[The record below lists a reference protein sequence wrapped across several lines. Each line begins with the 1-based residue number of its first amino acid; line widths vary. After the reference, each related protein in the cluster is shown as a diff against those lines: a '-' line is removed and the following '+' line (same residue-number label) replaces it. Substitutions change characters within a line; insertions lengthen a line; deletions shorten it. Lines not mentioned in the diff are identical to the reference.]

1 LGLIFYQ
8 QYTFYPEGEFFMDIE
23 KKQGITRRSF
33 LKNSAAGAGAIAVTS
48 SGLLAA
54 EKAVAQPASSSSASS
69 VEAAKYPW
77 QKAYSWET
85 PPAAIPDS
93 KIKEKIT
100 TDILVIG
107 CGVSGATAALS
118 ANETGV
124 KVIVLEKYAHYN
136 CRGSDNAAIDSK
148 VQKKLGI
155 KIDKDEVCLA
165 LEKYFGNR
173 SDQRLLRLWANNSG
187 RIIDW
192 LADITE
198 PEKIMLKMK
207 KYPYYPEGYD
217 AAKEWNRDFQ
227 VAHWFTGRQPGLMAT
242 LEKVALKR
250 GVDIRYN
257 TRAVQ
262 LIRKD
267 KGRVSGVIAQDK
279 DGNYVQYNAS
289 KGVILC
295 TGDYGHDEEMMEAYC
310 KPCADIAK
318 TVNPYDPPVNTGDG
332 HKMAMWI
339 GGVMEPGPHA
349 AVDHSSGGPMGACA
363 FLHVNTLGER
373 YENEDVTSQ
382 MISNSMKRQP
392 GKVFWQIYDS
402 KWEDEVGKM
411 GVGLLM
417 YGDESGKSPGDS
429 EGAYLIKTPEPP
441 AGKKVQAN
449 NIEDLAR
456 KMEIPV
462 DTFKATVARYN
473 ELCKGGKDLDFGKRS
488 DRMTTV
494 DKPPYYAG
502 QAVIAFLV
510 SLGGLY
516 VNTKLQLLDQDR
528 KPIEGIY
535 MAGNTVGNRTAN
547 DYTTMCPGMTHAFAW
562 TTGYLA
568 AKSALGVK
576 DPAFEPTKA

>member
-1 LGLIFYQ
+1 LKSIFYPHHIQ
-8 QYTFYPEGEFFMDIE
+8 SISKENLYMDKE
-23 KKQGITRRSF
+23 KKKGISKRSF
-33 LKNSAAGAGAIAVTS
+33 LINAAAGASAIAVTR
-48 SGLLAA
+48 SGLAA
-54 EKAVAQPASSSSASS
+54 GNASGQSAASTQ
-69 VEAAKYPW
+69 ATKYAL
-77 QKAYSWET
+77 QKTYSWET
-85 PPAAIPDS
+85 APAPIPDS
-93 KIKEKIT
+93 KIKQKVT

-107 CGVSGATAALS
+107 CGVSGMTAALS
-118 ANETGV
+118 ANEEKA
-124 KVIVLEKYAHYN
+124 KVIILEKYEHYN

-155 KIDKDEVCLA
+155 KLDKDEICLA
-165 LEKYFGNR
+165 LQKYFGNR
-173 SDQRLLRLWANNSG
+173 SDQRLLRMWANNSG

-192 LADITE
+192 LAEITE
-198 PEKIMLKMK
+198 PQGITLKMK
-207 KYPYYPEGYD
+207 KYPYYPDGYD
-217 AAKEWNRDFQ
+217 AAKEWNKDFQ

-250 GVDIRYN
+250 GIDIRYN
-257 TRAVQ
+257 VRALQ
-262 LIRKD
+262 LIKKD
-267 KGRVSGVIAQDK
+267 NGRVTGVVAQDK
-279 DGNYVQYNAS
+279 DGNYVQYNAE

-310 KPCADIAK
+310 APCADIAK
-318 TVNPYDPPVNTGDG
+318 TLSPYDPPVNTGDG
-332 HKMAMWI
+332 HKMALWA
-339 GGVMEPGPHA
+339 GGVMEPAPHA
-349 AVDHSSGGPMGACA
+349 AVDHSSGGPLGANA

-402 KWEDEVGKM
+402 KWRDEVGKM

-417 YGDESGKSPGDS
+417 HGDASGKAPDAS
-429 EGAYLIKTPEPP
+429 EGTWLIKTQEPP

-449 NIEDLAR
+449 NLEDLAR
-456 KMEIPV
+456 KMGIPA
-462 DTFKATVARYN
+462 DTFKATVTRYN
-473 ELCKGGKDLDFGKRS
+473 KLCKLGKDLDFGKRA
-488 DRMTTV
+488 DRLTTV
-494 DKPPYYAG
+494 DKPPYFAG
-502 QAVIAFLV
+502 EAVIAFLV
-510 SLGGLY
+510 SLGGLF
-516 VNTKLQLLDQDR
+516 VNTKLQLLDKDR

-576 DPAFEPTKA
+576 DPAFEPAKA